1 MQTAYLNLLY
11 CESCGEQWLA
21 SDRGLAS
28 ACPACGGVGVEFYS
42 AYPVREATMAKQRT
56 PGLDD
61 MLAAIRDLEQPVTVH
76 DLAAHF
82 GIKAST
88 HFRHKLDLLVASGDV
103 QRIAVRTDNNRLAY
117 GYLSPSR

>member
-28 ACPACGGVGVEFYS
+28 VCPACGAGAAFYS
-42 AYPVREATMAKQRT
+42 AYPLEEATMAKRT
-56 PGLDD
+56 PDLADI
-61 MLAAIRDLEQPVTVH
+61 LAAIRDLEQPVTVR

-103 QRIAVRTDNNRLAY
+103 QKIAVRTENNRLAY
-117 GYLSPSR
+117 GYILPLK

>member
-11 CESCGEQWLA
+11 CESCGEQWLT

-28 ACPACGGVGVEFYS
+28 VCPACGGAGVEFYS
-42 AYPVREATMAKQRT
+42 TYPVREAMAKQRT
-56 PGLDD
+56 PSLAD
-61 MLAAIRDLEQPVTVH
+61 MLAAIRDLEQPVTAR

-103 QRIAVRTDNNRLAY
+103 QQIAVRTENNRLAY
-117 GYLSPSR
+117 GYILPLK

>member
-11 CESCGEQWLA
+11 CECGEQWLS

-28 ACPACGGVGVEFYS
+28 VCPACGARPAFYS
-42 AYPVREATMAKQRT
+42 TYPLEEATMANRT
-56 PGLDD
+56 PSLAD
-61 MLAAIRDLEQPVTVH
+61 MLAAIRDLEQPVTAR

-103 QRIAVRTDNNRLAY
+103 QKIAILTDNNRLAY
-117 GYLSPSR
+117 GYISPLK

>member
-11 CESCGEQWLA
+11 CECGEQWLS

-28 ACPACGGVGVEFYS
+28 VCPACGARPAFYS
-42 AYPVREATMAKQRT
+42 AYPLEEAMAKRT
-56 PGLDD
+56 PDLADI
-61 MLAAIRDLEQPVTVH
+61 LAAIRDLEQPVTVS

-103 QRIAVRTDNNRLAY
+103 QKIAVRTENNRLAY
-117 GYLSPSR
+117 GYILPSRIE